1 MFLILSLPLSPLCYS
16 RFWLLSPSELTF
28 APSLG
33 LIVNYHRMLSRS
45 CVIYSLTLFIH
56 LHYPCSRILQYRIF
70 SVLFFIISNIN
81 YVPVLSVLCN
91 GSSCVFFFIVRV
103 FGSREILAIS
113 LFVLPLSHL
122 VSALFLFVL
131 SLSYSRRVPF
141 HFHYWGIE
149 SSLCFVLRFM
159 VGSVY
164 FYCPLSEHVTSTP

>member
-16 RFWLLSPSELTF
+16 RFWLLFPSELTF

-91 GSSCVFFFIVRV
+91 GSSCVIFFLYYECSKVEIFLQFPYLFFLWVIL
-103 FGSREILAIS
+103 SRRYFYLCYHYHIP
-113 LFVLPLSHL
+113 V
-122 VSALFLFVL
+122 V
-131 SLSYSRRVPF
+131 SLSIFITEALNLVYV
-141 HFHYWGIE
+141 
-149 SSLCFVLRFM
+149 LCYGLW
-159 VGSVY
+159 
-164 FYCPLSEHVTSTP
+164 